1 VRPNAPL
8 RRPLRYL
15 AWLALAAPALA
26 CSLNTP
32 IYLDGPT
39 PWLELQGTEMPP
51 RITNS
56 VTLQFRRPTMAEQT
70 VLDEASAALKK
81 EDPMHRDVRVPW
93 VARDKIHLELL
104 FTVKNLDTGP
114 GTFDVV
120 VDGANEYTKYD
131 ETVAAAALAQ
141 GKNDQAIY
149 LPLINLHPQLPKP
162 LAPGAVYQGV
172 VREDDFAEAEADLDA
187 MGRWMANFE
196 SVLINRSDVNPVGL
210 ENVPAHVVTPALV
223 EVDVTLTADKHMT
236 CEWTLRVRDDE
247 DRLWHVMGDP
257 RFHPAPTLF
266 EPAVAPKMP

>member
-1 VRPNAPL
+1 M
-8 RRPLRYL
+8 RPLRAL
-15 AWLALAAPALA
+15 LGVALAAPALA

-32 IYLDGPT
+32 IYFNGPT
-39 PWLELQGTEMPP
+39 PLLELQGTEMLP

-56 VTLQFRRPTMAEQT
+56 VTLQFRQPKMTEQ
-70 VLDEASAALKK
+70 AALDDATAALTK
-81 EDPMHRDVRVPW
+81 EDPMHREVRVPW

-104 FTVKNLDTGP
+104 FTVKNLDTDP

-141 GKNDQAIY
+141 GKNDPPEY
-149 LPLINLHPQLPKP
+149 LPLISLHPQLPTM

-172 VREDDFAEAEADLDA
+172 VREDDFAEGEADLDA
-187 MGRWMANFE
+187 LGRWMAPFE
-196 SVLINRSDVNPVGL
+196 SVLVNRSDVMPVGL

-223 EVDVTLTADKHMT
+223 EVDVTLTANKHMT

-247 DRLWHVMGDP
+247 DRLWHITGDP
-257 RFHPAPTLF
+257 HFHPAPTLF
-266 EPAVAPKMP
+266 QPMVATNMP

>member
-1 VRPNAPL
+1 VRPNGPL
-8 RRPLRYL
+8 SRL
-15 AWLALAAPALA
+15 ACLALTASALA

-32 IYLDGPT
+32 IYFNGPT
-39 PWLELQGTEMPP
+39 PLLELQGTEVPP

-56 VTLQFRRPTMAEQT
+56 VTLQFRKPNMTEQ
-70 VLDEASAALKK
+70 AALDDETAVLTK
-81 EDPMHRDVRVPW
+81 EDPMHRTVRVPW

-104 FTVKNLDTGP
+104 FTVKNLDADP

-131 ETVAAAALAQ
+131 ETVTAAALAQ
-141 GKNDQAIY
+141 GKNDPSEY
-149 LPLINLHPQLPKP
+149 LPLISLHPQLPTS

-172 VREDDFAEAEADLDA
+172 VREDDFADGEADLDA
-187 MGRWMANFE
+187 MGRWMAPFA

-247 DRLWHVMGDP
+247 DRLWHIAGDAH
-257 RFHPAPTLF
+257 FHPAPTLF
-266 EPAVAPKMP
+266 QPATNMP